1 MSESELITTEKK
13 TGNNP
18 SFASFEVT
26 VMKLNNGQKNIKV
39 CTVPN
44 NNYGF

>member
-1 MSESELITTEKK
+1 MSESELITTEKA
-13 TGNNP
+13 GNNP

-44 NNYGF
+44 NSYGL